1 MAYTTVYSPQYRD
14 ADESGLVGTLGL
26 LAMLQESV
34 LGHAAALGL
43 DHDEL
48 VRARGIGWMF
58 ARYRL
63 AVARKAVVRRPVTL
77 TTWIYA
83 APGARFLNNEVLV
96 EQDGSLV
103 AAGRVESCFYDM
115 NARRVTAPAAVGLP
129 SEAYECG
136 RGTAPVGPWR
146 DLPQDP
152 APLGRVRSHTVGYT
166 DLDSFRHMTNLRYP
180 GLVVDAFSSRI
191 YGELSVRDMERSTFC
206 ASALRATIWT
216 SCGPTALTRSACRRF
231 LTLGFLRTWAS
242 GPQRLRFPRR
252 LPCSCAVTVRWW
264 PRPLWPW
271 RRPSGPRAG
280 TNPLADR

>member
-1 MAYTTVYSPQYRD
+1 MYATTYSPQYRD

-63 AVARKAVVRRPVTL
+63 AVARKAVVRRPVAL

-115 NARRVTAPAAVGLP
+115 DARRVTTPAAVGLP
-129 SEAYECG
+129 PEAYEQSS
-136 RGTAPVGPWR
+136 GTAPVGPWR
-146 DLPQDP
+146 ALPQDP
-152 APLGRVRSHTVGYT
+152 APLERVRSHTVGYT

-191 YGELSVRDMERSTFC
+191 YGELSVRDLEIHFLRQCFEGDRLDVLRADGVDAQRLPALLDAGLPADMGERPAAAALSSSSAVLVC
-206 ASALRATIWT
+206 RDGQVVASALVAMAAAA
-216 SCGPTALTRSACRRF
+216 GAA
-231 LTLGFLRTWAS
+231 G
-242 GPQRLRFPRR
+242 GYE
-252 LPCSCAVTVRWW
+252 
-264 PRPLWPW
+264 
-271 RRPSGPRAG
+271 PSR
-280 TNPLADR
+280 